1 MSNLFELLSKALVNV
16 NAEVSFKMKR
26 IDDSKVQVIVS
37 SSLGAVPENA
47 TEQLQKA
54 YMALSMPLVCQ
65 GSPAE
70 IERDLIARI
79 EGYAAAVNECVDVI
93 DTMRKLLEE
102 AQKAPAKKAAK
113 ATAKKTGG
121 AKGAAVEE
129 DGEEEEGEEE
139 STDSQA
145 VAPSVPAVDKSQ
157 SAFNEGE
164 TKNDDF

>member
-1 MSNLFELLSKALVNV
+1 MSNLLELLSKALVNV

-26 IDDSKVQVIVS
+26 IDDSKVQIIVT
-37 SSLGAVPENA
+37 SSLGALPDNA

-54 YMALSMPLVCQ
+54 YMALSTPLVCQ

-70 IERDLIARI
+70 IEIDLAARI
-79 EGYAAAVNECVDVI
+79 EGYDAAVKECVDVI

-113 ATAKKTGG
+113 APTKKAGS
-121 AKGAAVEE
+121 AKGTAV
-129 DGEEEEGEEE
+129 DEEGEEE
-139 STDSQA
+139 EEDESTDSQTA
-145 VAPSVPAVDKSQ
+145 APSVPAVDKSQ

-164 TKNDDF
+164 TKSDDF